1 MLCVKPEFRRRQK
14 RIFFS
19 VLISMLKIQKI
30 SPEKSG
36 LLKTVFS
43 NTVCNC
49 SEKFNMFQLIIFF
62 HKIRI
67 GTCFNYDYLFCRV
80 NIYPLSVHTDSNKL
94 LLVSFRYP
102 PLIAVSYLIINVII
116 CSGFGVF
123 RTYVHAFFNPL
134 PADYLLSV
142 KVSAF

>member
-19 VLISMLKIQKI
+19 VLISRLKIQKI

-80 NIYPLSVHTDSNKL
+80 NIYPLSVHTDSHKL
-94 LLVSFRYP
+94 LLVSFP
-102 PLIAVSYLIINVII
+102 VSTTDSRILFHYK
-116 CSGFGVF
+116 
-123 RTYVHAFFNPL
+123 RH
-134 PADYLLSV
+134 YLLRVWSIPHLCPCFLQ
-142 KVSAF
+142 STPC